1 MIWFCSANINQIWS
15 PLRLQRQ
22 GSPCTCQEQQVWKSK
37 ICQDTQN
44 QQSWTPC
51 SAETPTRRFLNNFHT
66 FQWVWKSSN
75 VDPILIQL
83 AFLHWDLESIS
94 GKDTVG
100 FFFNSFFS
108 DFYYVSMLIN
118 NNKKMAALSCSINPP
133 LDSLAFLS
141 ENVLSIF
148 ALRATQDPYGVC
160 HS

>member
-1 MIWFCSANINQIWS
+1 MKKQDLPGYSESAKLNPLFCRDSHTKILKQLSHLPVSVKVLKCGPNLDTTGIFALRFGINF
-15 PLRLQRQ
+15 
-22 GSPCTCQEQQVWKSK
+22 WKRYS
-37 ICQDTQN
+37 
-44 QQSWTPC
+44 
-51 SAETPTRRFLNNFHT
+51 R
-66 FQWVWKSSN
+66 V
-75 VDPILIQL
+75 
-83 AFLHWDLESIS
+83 
-94 GKDTVG
+94 